1 MEVQG
6 VNGAIELTKNKII
19 IKRKGFLAL
28 MTQGFKGDKEIYINQ
43 ISSVQLKKTNL
54 LLNGYIQFTF
64 SGGKEAKGG
73 ITQATK
79 DENTVIFNKSQEKG
93 FINLKNKIE
102 EYIHDLNKPIEKIE
116 NDPFEQIEKLLALKE
131 RGIITDEEFEIKKKQ
146 ILGL

>member
-79 DENTVIFNKSQEKG
+79 DENTVMFNKSQEKG

-102 EYIHDLNKPIEKIE
+102 EYIHDLNKPIEKVE

>member
-1 MEVQG
+1 MEVKG
-6 VNGAIELTKNKII
+6 VNGAIELTKNKIV

-28 MTQGFKGDKEIYINQ
+28 MTQGFKGDKEIYISQ
-43 ISSVQLKKTNL
+43 ISSVQLKKPNL

-73 ITQATK
+73 ITQATS
-79 DENTVIFNKSQEKG
+79 DENTVMFNKSQEKE

-102 EYIHDLNKPIEKIE
+102 EYINDLNKPIEKIE

-131 RGIITDEEFEIKKKQ
+131 RGIITNKEFEIKKKQ

>member
-79 DENTVIFNKSQEKG
+79 DENTVMFNKSQEKG

-102 EYIHDLNKPIEKIE
+102 EYIHDLNKPIEKVE

-131 RGIITDEEFEIKKKQ
+131 RGIITDKEFEIKKKQ

>member
-6 VNGAIELTKNKII
+6 INGAIELTKNKII

-79 DENTVIFNKSQEKG
+79 DENTVMFNKSQEKG

-102 EYIHDLNKPIEKIE
+102 EYIHDLNKPIEKVE

>member
-79 DENTVIFNKSQEKG
+79 DENTVMFNKSQEKG